1 MHSSGLAAART
12 PDNTGPVGS
21 MTQSDSVTIDD
32 AFDSFLKS
40 AFPEDKL
47 ELACDDGIMAGLST
61 AADGSGLPINRSMH
75 PPSAQQATPPSMNP
89 PGVHVTLP
97 GTLGH
102 GVPVPSAAHRDINT
116 ISSTGACPMSG
127 SGGWLA
133 AASTPMQPQPAPQP
147 LGSAAVSIPQ
157 MLSAT
162 SQGLLQRNA
171 YQPGTHPPV
180 PRPPAAQFPLPSLHL
195 SIAPRPFF
203 QPDDAARTSK
213 PPDPGMP
220 MAGLLL
226 SRSHSTN
233 VVAASA
239 SVAQPV
245 HSSSPSHSDAED
257 THTPRRPMTV
267 QVRAAFCTPE
277 CWYACAGAWS
287 TVDAP
292 L

>member
-1 MHSSGLAAART
+1 MHSAGLAAALT
-12 PDNTGPVGS
+12 PDNMGPAGS

-47 ELACDDGIMAGLST
+47 GQACDDGIVAGLS
-61 AADGSGLPINRSMH
+61 AAASGSASGQPISSS
-75 PPSAQQATPPSMNP
+75 PPYAQQTAPPSMIP
-89 PGVHVTLP
+89 PGAHVSLP

-102 GVPVPSAAHRDINT
+102 GVPVPSAAFQDINT
-116 ISSTGACPMSG
+116 ISSSTGAYPIYG

-133 AASTPMQPQPAPQP
+133 AASTPMQPQPAPRP
-147 LGSAAVSIPQ
+147 LGSAAVNIPQ

-171 YQPGTHPPV
+171 YLPGSHAPM
-180 PRPPAAQFPLPSLHL
+180 PRPPAVPFPLPSLHL

-203 QPDDAARTSK
+203 QPDDPARTSK

-220 MAGLLL
+220 MGGLPV

-233 VVAASA
+233 VVAPSA
-239 SVAQPV
+239 SIPQPV

-257 THTPRRPMTV
+257 THTQRRPMTV
-267 QVRAAFCTPE
+267 QVSAEGCTP
-277 CWYACAGAWS
+277 
-287 TVDAP
+287 
-292 L
+292 